1 MAKSLNRRL
10 LITLGIPT
18 IFIPGLILASV
29 LGWDW
34 QNDLQKIQKSGYK
47 DSNLIFQ
54 KQMLV
59 TTVIDGD
66 TFEIANGQTVR
77 LIGLNAPD
85 RGEAGYEQ
93 ASAYLKGLI
102 EGEEVEL
109 EYDSYHDDQYGRLLA
124 YVWEKCETQ
133 LGCKNGKRM
142 INWVLVKEGYGEFVS
157 YKGRAPLTYED
168 LLKKTQN

>member
-1 MAKSLNRRL
+1 MPKFLNRRL

-54 KQMLV
+54 KQVLV

-77 LIGLNAPD
+77 LIGVNAPD

-93 ASAYLKGLI
+93 ASAYLQGLI

-133 LGCKNGKRM
+133 LCCKNGK
-142 INWVLVKEGYGEFVS
+142 
-157 YKGRAPLTYED
+157 
-168 LLKKTQN
+168 

>member
-54 KQMLV
+54 KQVLV
-59 TTVIDGD
+59 TTL
-66 TFEIANGQTVR
+66 F
-77 LIGLNAPD
+77 
-85 RGEAGYEQ
+85 
-93 ASAYLKGLI
+93 
-102 EGEEVEL
+102 
-109 EYDSYHDDQYGRLLA
+109 
-124 YVWEKCETQ
+124 
-133 LGCKNGKRM
+133 
-142 INWVLVKEGYGEFVS
+142 
-157 YKGRAPLTYED
+157 
-168 LLKKTQN
+168 